1 MEKIAKRKAWHVL
14 LSAVL
19 TVSVLLSACGGG
31 STTTQTPDKSL
42 SPEVTDAPEE
52 VETLPLAGVRPVLGL
67 TYDVDYHYDEDREAI
82 VNSMEAEL
90 PGVDAATR
98 TQHPELADALDKFRD
113 TALASAKAAYQEREA
128 ALPDIMDAGDAVQ
141 ALGGEV
147 HSMIRRADA
156 KAVSVLNYWRD
167 YSGGAHES
175 YGYGAANFDTA
186 SGAEITLDDLLTDEG
201 KLTINARL
209 GQELDAFYTEI
220 ALGYMLADYLLDDYT
235 FSLEPDGVTFWFN
248 PYEIASYADGVLSA
262 KLYFDRDT
270 DMLKPDYKGQDEAW
284 FVEIGTETPYR
295 FASGDAFRTVEAW
308 SVILKDYSDW
318 YSGFGIEFDA
328 PEDSGRWAERITLED
343 EETDWMAPEGR
354 NIILDRTGYFSATFY
369 YAHIPAGDYVLASL
383 SMEDDGSEIIVYRAD
398 GTLAQTLNMTSPTA
412 FTYPELPENTDDI
425 DWSDYDSYRRALT
438 DPYDTPLSTR
448 FDLFGTWT
456 GSGAYC
462 LTADGFQ
469 LISMWDLL
477 YITGEYVLTLNQDLT
492 VTRRASDY
500 WPLSM
505 EEDFTLPAGTK
516 VQLMAADT
524 SQSAYF
530 RVLESSAE
538 FTKNVDFIF
547 ALCYNNPDEWPR
559 TINGVEEYVIF
570 DGLSYAG

>member
-14 LSAVL
+14 LSAAL

-42 SPEVTDAPEE
+42 SPEVTDDPEPLETAP
-52 VETLPLAGVRPVLGL
+52 RPVLGL
-67 TYDVDYHYDEDREAI
+67 TYDNDYHYDEDRREV
-82 VNSMEAEL
+82 VNSMEVRL

-98 TQHPELADALDKFRD
+98 AEYPELADALDEFRD
-113 TALASAKAAYQEREA
+113 TALGSAKAAYQEREA
-128 ALPDIMDAGDAVQ
+128 ALPDIDAAQTLSGTVR
-141 ALGGEV
+141 
-147 HSMIRRADA
+147 SMIRRADA

-186 SGAEITLDDLLTDEG
+186 SGEEITLDDLLTDAG
-201 KLTINARL
+201 RLTINARL
-209 GQELDAFYTEI
+209 GQELDALYTEI
-220 ALGYMLADYLLDDYT
+220 APGYMLADYLTDDYT

-262 KLYFDRDT
+262 KLYFDRDA

-284 FVEIGTETPYR
+284 FVEIGTEAPYR

-308 SVILKDYSDW
+308 DIVQADYPDW
-318 YSGFGIEFDA
+318 YGGFAFEFDA
-328 PEDSGRWAERITLED
+328 PEGSDRWADRITSAD
-343 EETDWMAPEGR
+343 ETTDWISPDGR
-354 NIILDRTGYFSATFY
+354 NVVLDRTDFFEADFY
-369 YAHIPAGDYVLASL
+369 YAHIPAGDYVVADLA
-383 SMEDDGSEIIVYRAD
+383 MIDDGSEIIVYRAD
-398 GTLAQTLNMTSPTA
+398 GAPVQTMEMSTPES
-412 FTYPELPENTDDI
+412 FTYPEPPANTTEI
-425 DWSDYDSYRRALT
+425 NWEDYDSYALSLT
-438 DPYDTPLSTR
+438 DPNATPLSTR
-448 FDLFGTWT
+448 FDLFGTWR
-456 GSGAYC
+456 GSGMYQ
-462 LTADGFQ
+462 LTPDGFQ
-469 LISMWDLL
+469 LISTWDLL
-477 YITGEYVLTLNQDLT
+477 YNPGEYVLTLKQDLT

-538 FTKNVDFIF
+538 FTQNIDFIF
-547 ALCYNNPDEWPR
+547 ALTYDPSDDWSR
-559 TINGVEEYVIF
+559 TVNGVEESEIF
-570 DGLSYAG
+570 DGLMYAG